1 MDLKLKGLTALVT
14 GATTGIG
21 RGIAELLAAEGARVA
36 VAGRNQAGLD
46 EVASAIAKTGAER
59 PVVVAADL
67 TDKEAPVQVAD
78 AALSGLGGRVDIL
91 INNAGGSRPAPP
103 DAGEDFW
110 EESLALNFRA
120 ARRLTKR
127 VVPAMKD
134 ARYGR
139 IISIT
144 GAMTARTTNA
154 AGPAKSALLTW
165 SRAQSF
171 ELAPFGIT
179 VNTIAPGRINSVQIL
194 ERLHPTEASREAY
207 IKANIPAGY
216 FGEPSD
222 LAVMAVFLASPL
234 ARYISG
240 AAIPV
245 DGGMVRLA

>member
-21 RGIAELLAAEGARVA
+21 RGIAELMAAEGARLA
-36 VAGRNQAGLD
+36 IAGRNQVGLD
-46 EVASAIAKTGAER
+46 QVADAIAATGAER
-59 PVVVAADL
+59 PVVIAADL
-67 TDKEAPVQVAD
+67 TQKDAPHQVAD
-78 AALSGLGGRVDIL
+78 TALSKLGGRVDIL
-91 INNAGGSRPAPP
+91 VNNAGGSRPVPQ

-120 ARRLTKR
+120 ARRLTER
-127 VVPAMKD
+127 LAPAMKA

-144 GAMTARTTNA
+144 GAMTARATNA

-194 ERLHPTEASREAY
+194 QKLHPTEASREAY

-216 FGEPSD
+216 FGEPAD
-222 LAVMAVFLASPL
+222 LAVLAVFLASPL

-245 DGGMVRLA
+245 DGGMARLA